1 MMLNIPGR
9 IDSVTGMLSVLHL
22 LRNQNWSW
30 AGLPGHKSVKS
41 DGTIPLN
48 LLRNRYSL
56 RQRKVRL
63 RVARQ
68 YFGDRRLG
76 R

>member
-1 MMLNIPGR
+1 MLNIPGR
-9 IDSVTGMLSVLHL
+9 IDSVTGMLSVLHM

-30 AGLPGHKSVKS
+30 ADLPALKSVQS
-41 DGTIPLN
+41 IGTIPLN
-48 LLRNRYSL
+48 LLRNRDSF

-63 RVARQ
+63 RIARQ

-76 R
+76 W